1 MLSSSQIHTS
11 HPSPPPAIPRYPSP
25 SLTIPH
31 RPPPSLARL
40 PHYHYHSRG
49 TQGNASKSD
58 LIDVDANLTKQQQDA
73 EGPDFQ
79 NTRLNKVRA
88 KLEIS
93 LDAVREVHRAMSDRV
108 VKLQV
113 IDPITKMKS

>member
-11 HPSPPPAIPRYPSP
+11 HPSPPPAIPRYPYT
-25 SLTIPH
+25 LTIPH